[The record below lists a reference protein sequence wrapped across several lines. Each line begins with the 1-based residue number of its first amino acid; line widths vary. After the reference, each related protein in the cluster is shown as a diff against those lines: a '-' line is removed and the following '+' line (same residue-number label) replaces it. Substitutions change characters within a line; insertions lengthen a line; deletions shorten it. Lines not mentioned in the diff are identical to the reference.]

1 MAILIRDKQSEISNI
16 EEYSILQN
24 FDLSEFEVDTSCF
37 LKKDKKTLTINVAA
51 IKNNPPKLMGVVFK
65 AINVEYGIEKVI
77 FEGNK
82 QITFFDRNTGGYY
95 LAKPMSFDN
104 LSDKFIE
111 IHALYDFKKLTGNL
125 FVEPD
130 ITARFNIDHTNK
142 HIEVDVVRFQRLSKK
157 YKNTGS
163 TYRCLYSNIHFLNNT
178 YQMLKK
184 YSLNSKSKKCLYDI
198 LEDNVLYRFDFSNG
212 ILYLIKNPTLKH
224 YYMQDYSHK
233 NVEWYLG
240 SGHEMEDGREYYMYF
255 LER

>member
-1 MAILIRDKQSEISNI
+1 MWQPLKI
-16 EEYSILQN
+16 ILQN
-24 FDLSEFEVDTSCF
+24 SW
-37 LKKDKKTLTINVAA
+37 
-51 IKNNPPKLMGVVFK
+51 GVVFK

-82 QITFFDRNTGGYY
+82 QITFFDRNTG
-95 LAKPMSFDN
+95 
-104 LSDKFIE
+104 
-111 IHALYDFKKLTGNL
+111 
-125 FVEPD
+125 
-130 ITARFNIDHTNK
+130 
-142 HIEVDVVRFQRLSKK
+142 
-157 YKNTGS
+157 S
-163 TYRCLYSNIHFLNNT
+163 TYRCLYSNIHFRNNT
-178 YQMLKK
+178 YQMLEK

-240 SGHEMEDGREYYMYF
+240 RGYEMEDGREYYMYF